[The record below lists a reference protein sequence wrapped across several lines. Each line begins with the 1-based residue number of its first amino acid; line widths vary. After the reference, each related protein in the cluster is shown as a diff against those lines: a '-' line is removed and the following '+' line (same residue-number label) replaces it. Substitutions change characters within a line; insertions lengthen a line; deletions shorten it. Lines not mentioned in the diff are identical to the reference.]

1 MTPQDFCYW
10 LKGYMKNSD
19 PDRPYKQIQ
28 DIKDNLDIVFNSGR
42 EREQE
47 EEEYSRNVPRG
58 YYNIPPRCS
67 SYNSLGLNTMNT
79 NTNGHYLVY

>member
-10 LKGYMKNSD
+10 LEGYIKNSD

-28 DIKDNLDIVFNSGR
+28 DIKDNLDIVFNGG
-42 EREQE
+42 REQE

-58 YYNIPPRCS
+58 YYNIPRY
-67 SYNSLGLNTMNT
+67 SYHNPVDLDTNT
-79 NTNGHYLVY
+79 NTNGHSWVY